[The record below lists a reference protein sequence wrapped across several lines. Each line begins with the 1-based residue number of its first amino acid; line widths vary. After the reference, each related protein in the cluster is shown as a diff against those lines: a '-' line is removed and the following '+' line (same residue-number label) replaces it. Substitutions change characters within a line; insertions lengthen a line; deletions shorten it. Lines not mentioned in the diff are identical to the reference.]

1 MIILKLESFFYR
13 LSKITYRSKKAKRI
27 FLKNHSFKKTIALS
41 LLASMS
47 LCNAEED
54 GAFFVID
61 YQTSLARQELKNP
74 GFTQAQELKQLIRDG
89 AVRLQT
95 SAIPLSYYLDILG
108 NKTKTLLSESL
119 KNSSQA
125 QPSQPNGQPNQALV
139 NLEQSLEILGKLL
152 DLSQQYAS
160 EGVIKPLVVDVG
172 KGQIGI
178 TDSMLLVAQNI
189 VLALGQVDL
198 SKIQQNNNEQLYQ
211 NIMKVMLLGAGGT
224 NGSYNG
230 VSVGDIATGMQNFS
244 SQTGLIG
251 ANSTV
256 SELNALIKSGISLD
270 RETLRLGSF
279 IEKNICS
286 NASSCFSGSQ
296 LIYKQGLDRTIN
308 IINAVLGQFE
318 SSASSLYKISYIPN
332 LFSLKDY
339 QSASMN
345 GFGAKMG
352 YKQFFTH
359 KKNVGLRYY
368 GFLDYGYANFGD
380 TNLKVGANLVTYGVG
395 TDFLY
400 NVYERS
406 RRRERTTIGLFFGA
420 QIAGQTWSTNVTN
433 LLSGQRPDVKSSS
446 FQFLFDLGV
455 RTNFAKT
462 NFNKHRLDQGIEFG
476 VKIPVIAHKYFAT
489 QGSSASYMRNFS
501 FYVGYS
507 VGF

>member
-1 MIILKLESFFYR
+1 M
-13 LSKITYRSKKAKRI
+13 
-27 FLKNHSFKKTIALS
+27 KNHSFKKTIALS

-108 NKTKTLLSESL
+108 NKTATLLSESV
-119 KNSSQA
+119 KNNA
-125 QPSQPNGQPNQALV
+125 QPSQPNGQSTPNPALV
-139 NLEQSLEILGKLL
+139 NLEQSLGILGKLL
-152 DLSQQYAS
+152 DLSQQYANQ
-160 EGVIKPLVVDVG
+160 GVIKPLVVDVG
-172 KGQIGI
+172 NKQIGI

-198 SKIQQNNNEQLYQ
+198 SKIQQNNNQQLYE

-224 NGSYNG
+224 NGAYNG

-270 RETLRLGSF
+270 RETLGLGSF

-286 NASSCFSGSQ
+286 SASPCFTGSQ
-296 LIYKQGLDRTIN
+296 LVYRKGLDRVIN
-308 IINAVLGQFE
+308 IINASLGQFE
-318 SSASSLYKISYIPN
+318 YSASSLYKISYIPN

-359 KKNVGLRYY
+359 KKNIGLRYY

>member
-1 MIILKLESFFYR
+1 M
-13 LSKITYRSKKAKRI
+13 
-27 FLKNHSFKKTIALS
+27 KNHSFKKTIALS

-119 KNSSQA
+119 KNNA
-125 QPSQPNGQPNQALV
+125 QPSQPNGQSASNQALV
-139 NLEQSLEILGKLL
+139 NLEQSLGILGKLL

-172 KGQIGI
+172 KEQIGI
-178 TDSMLLVAQNI
+178 TDSMLSVAQNI

-224 NGSYNG
+224 NGAYNG

-286 NASSCFSGSQ
+286 NASSCFSRSQ
-296 LIYKQGLDRTIN
+296 LIYKKGLDRVIN
-308 IINAVLGQFE
+308 IINASLGQFE

-332 LFSLKDY
+332 LFSLRDY

-359 KKNVGLRYY
+359 KKNIGLRYY

-489 QGSSASYMRNFS
+489 QGSSVSYMRNFS

>member
-1 MIILKLESFFYR
+1 M
-13 LSKITYRSKKAKRI
+13 
-27 FLKNHSFKKTIALS
+27 KNHSFKKTIALS

-47 LCNAEED
+47 LCRAEED

-108 NKTKTLLSESL
+108 NKTKILLSESL
-119 KNSSQA
+119 KNNA
-125 QPSQPNGQPNQALV
+125 QPSQPNQAQPNQALV
-139 NLEQSLEILGKLL
+139 NLERSLGILGKLL
-152 DLSQQYAS
+152 DLSQQYANQ
-160 EGVIKPLVVDVG
+160 GVIKPLVVDVG
-172 KGQIGI
+172 NKQIGI

-224 NGSYNG
+224 NGAYNG

-286 NASSCFSGSQ
+286 SASPCFSGNQ
-296 LIYKQGLDRTIN
+296 LIYKKGLDRVIN
-308 IINAVLGQFE
+308 IINASLGQFE

-359 KKNVGLRYY
+359 KKNIGLRYY

-400 NVYERS
+400 SVYERS
-406 RRRERTTIGLFFGA
+406 RRRERTAIGLFFGA

>member
-1 MIILKLESFFYR
+1 M
-13 LSKITYRSKKAKRI
+13 
-27 FLKNHSFKKTIALS
+27 KNHSFKKTIALS
-41 LLASMS
+41 LLAGMS

-74 GFTQAQELKQLIRDG
+74 GFTQAQELKQLIRNG

-108 NKTKTLLSESL
+108 NKTKILLSESL
-119 KNSSQA
+119 KNNA

-139 NLEQSLEILGKLL
+139 NLEQSLGILGKLL
-152 DLSQQYAS
+152 DLSQQYANQ
-160 EGVIKPLVVDVG
+160 GVIKPLVVDVG
-172 KGQIGI
+172 NKQIGI

-198 SKIQQNNNEQLYQ
+198 SKIQQNNNQQLYE

-224 NGSYNG
+224 NGAYNG

-270 RETLRLGSF
+270 RETLGLGSF

-286 NASSCFSGSQ
+286 SASSCFSQNQ
-296 LIYKQGLDRTIN
+296 LIYKKGLDRVIN
-308 IINAVLGQFE
+308 IINTSLNQFE

>member
-1 MIILKLESFFYR
+1 M
-13 LSKITYRSKKAKRI
+13 
-27 FLKNHSFKKTIALS
+27 KNHSFKKTIALS

-119 KNSSQA
+119 KNNA
-125 QPSQPNGQPNQALV
+125 QPQNGQPNQALV
-139 NLEQSLEILGKLL
+139 NLEQSLGILGKLL
-152 DLSQQYAS
+152 DLSQQYANQ
-160 EGVIKPLVVDVG
+160 GVIKPLVVDVG
-172 KGQIGI
+172 NKQIGI

-198 SKIQQNNNEQLYQ
+198 SKIQQNNNQQLYE

-224 NGSYNG
+224 NGAYNG

-296 LIYKQGLDRTIN
+296 LIYKQGLDRVIN
-308 IINAVLGQFE
+308 IINTSLGQFE
-318 SSASSLYKISYIPN
+318 YSASSLYKISYIPN
-332 LFSLKDY
+332 LFSLRDY

-359 KKNVGLRYY
+359 KKNIGLRYY

-406 RRRERTTIGLFFGA
+406 RRMERTTIGLFFGA

>member
-1 MIILKLESFFYR
+1 M
-13 LSKITYRSKKAKRI
+13 
-27 FLKNHSFKKTIALS
+27 KNHSFKKTIALS

-108 NKTKTLLSESL
+108 NKTKTLLSESM
-119 KNSSQA
+119 KNNVQASQ
-125 QPSQPNGQPNQALV
+125 QNGQSYQALV
-139 NLEQSLEILGKLL
+139 NLEQSLGILGKLL
-152 DLSQQYAS
+152 DLSQQYANQ
-160 EGVIKPLVVDVG
+160 GVIKPLVVDVG
-172 KGQIGI
+172 KQQIGI

-198 SKIQQNNNEQLYQ
+198 SKIQQNNNQQLYE
-211 NIMKVMLLGAGGT
+211 NIVKVMLLGAGGT
-224 NGSYNG
+224 NGAYNG

-256 SELNALIKSGISLD
+256 SEINALIKSGISLD
-270 RETLRLGSF
+270 RETLGLGSF

-296 LIYKQGLDRTIN
+296 LVYKKGLDRVIN
-308 IINAVLGQFE
+308 IISATLGQFE

-332 LFSLKDY
+332 LFSLRNY

-359 KKNVGLRYY
+359 KKNIGLRYY

-433 LLSGQRPDVKSSS
+433 LLRGQRPDVKSSS
-446 FQFLFDLGV
+446 FQFLFDLGM

-462 NFNKHRLDQGIEFG
+462 NFNKHKLDQGIEFG

>member
-1 MIILKLESFFYR
+1 M
-13 LSKITYRSKKAKRI
+13 
-27 FLKNHSFKKTIALS
+27 KNHSFKKTIALS
-41 LLASMS
+41 LLAGMS

-108 NKTKTLLSESL
+108 NKTKILLSESL
-119 KNSSQA
+119 KNSSQT

-139 NLEQSLEILGKLL
+139 NLERSLGILGKLL

-172 KGQIGI
+172 KEQIGI

-198 SKIQQNNNEQLYQ
+198 SKIQQNNNEQLYE

-224 NGSYNG
+224 NGAYNG

-286 NASSCFSGSQ
+286 SASSCFTGSQ
-296 LIYKQGLDRTIN
+296 LIYKKGLDRVIN
-308 IINAVLGQFE
+308 IINASLGQFE

-359 KKNVGLRYY
+359 KKNIGLRYY

>member
-1 MIILKLESFFYR
+1 M
-13 LSKITYRSKKAKRI
+13 
-27 FLKNHSFKKTIALS
+27 KNHSFKKTIALS

-47 LCNAEED
+47 LCRAEED

-74 GFTQAQELKQLIRDG
+74 GFTQAQELKQFIRDG

-108 NKTKTLLSESL
+108 NKTKILLSESL

-125 QPSQPNGQPNQALV
+125 QPNGQPNQALV
-139 NLEQSLEILGKLL
+139 NLEQSLGILGKLL
-152 DLSQQYAS
+152 DLSQQYANQ
-160 EGVIKPLVVDVG
+160 GVIKPLVVDVG
-172 KGQIGI
+172 NKQIGI

-198 SKIQQNNNEQLYQ
+198 SKIQQNNNGQLYE
-211 NIMKVMLLGAGGT
+211 NIMKVMLLGASGT
-224 NGSYNG
+224 NGAYNG

-286 NASSCFSGSQ
+286 SASSCFTGSQ
-296 LIYKQGLDRTIN
+296 LIYKKGLDRVIN
-308 IINAVLGQFE
+308 IINASLGQFE

-359 KKNVGLRYY
+359 KKNIGLRYY

-406 RRRERTTIGLFFGA
+406 RRRERTAIGLFFGA

>member
-1 MIILKLESFFYR
+1 M
-13 LSKITYRSKKAKRI
+13 
-27 FLKNHSFKKTIALS
+27 KNHSFKKTIALS

-108 NKTKTLLSESL
+108 NKTKILLSESL
-119 KNSSQA
+119 KNSSQT
-125 QPSQPNGQPNQALV
+125 QPSQPNGQPNQALA
-139 NLEQSLEILGKLL
+139 NLEQSLGILGKLL

-160 EGVIKPLVVDVG
+160 EGVIKPLVVDVE
-172 KGQIGI
+172 KEQIGI

-224 NGSYNG
+224 NGAYNG

-270 RETLRLGSF
+270 HETLGLGSF

-286 NASSCFSGSQ
+286 GASSCFTGSQ
-296 LIYKQGLDRTIN
+296 LIYKKGLDRTIN

-359 KKNVGLRYY
+359 KKNIGLRYY

>member
-1 MIILKLESFFYR
+1 M
-13 LSKITYRSKKAKRI
+13 
-27 FLKNHSFKKTIALS
+27 KNHSFKKTIALS

-108 NKTKTLLSESL
+108 NKTKTLLSESM
-119 KNSSQA
+119 KNNA
-125 QPSQPNGQPNQALV
+125 QPPQQNGQSYQALV
-139 NLEQSLEILGKLL
+139 NLEQSLGILGKLL
-152 DLSQQYAS
+152 DLSQQYANQ
-160 EGVIKPLVVDVG
+160 GVIKPLVVDVG
-172 KGQIGI
+172 KEQIGI

-198 SKIQQNNNEQLYQ
+198 SKIQQNNNEQLYE

-224 NGSYNG
+224 NGAYNG

-286 NASSCFSGSQ
+286 SASSCFSGNQ
-296 LIYKQGLDRTIN
+296 LIYKKGLDRVIN
-308 IINAVLGQFE
+308 IINASLGQFE

-339 QSASMN
+339 QSESMN

-359 KKNVGLRYY
+359 KKNIGLRYY

>member
-1 MIILKLESFFYR
+1 M
-13 LSKITYRSKKAKRI
+13 
-27 FLKNHSFKKTIALS
+27 KNHSFKKTIALS
-41 LLASMS
+41 LLAGMS

-108 NKTKTLLSESL
+108 NKTKILLSESL
-119 KNSSQA
+119 KNNT
-125 QPSQPNGQPNQALV
+125 QPSQPNAQPNQALV
-139 NLEQSLEILGKLL
+139 NLEQSLGILGKLL

-160 EGVIKPLVVDVG
+160 QGVIKPLVVDVG
-172 KGQIGI
+172 KEQIGI

-198 SKIQQNNNEQLYQ
+198 SKIQQNNNQQLYE

-224 NGSYNG
+224 NGAYNG

-256 SELNALIKSGISLD
+256 GELNALIKSGISLD

-286 NASSCFSGSQ
+286 NASSCFSQNQ
-296 LIYKQGLDRTIN
+296 LIYKKGLDRVIN
-308 IINAVLGQFE
+308 IINTSLDQFE
-318 SSASSLYKISYIPN
+318 YSASSLYKISYIPN
-332 LFSLKDY
+332 LFSLRDY

-359 KKNVGLRYY
+359 KKNIGLRYY

-406 RRRERTTIGLFFGA
+406 KRRERTAIGLFFGA

-446 FQFLFDLGV
+446 FQFLFDLGL

-462 NFNKHRLDQGIEFG
+462 YFNKHKLDQGIEFG

-489 QGSSASYMRNFS
+489 QGSSASYIRNFS

>member
-1 MIILKLESFFYR
+1 M
-13 LSKITYRSKKAKRI
+13 
-27 FLKNHSFKKTIALS
+27 KNHSFKKTIALS

-119 KNSSQA
+119 KNNA
-125 QPSQPNGQPNQALV
+125 QPSQPNGQSTPNQALV
-139 NLEQSLEILGKLL
+139 NLEQSLGILGKLL

-160 EGVIKPLVVDVG
+160 QNIIKPLVVDVG
-172 KGQIGI
+172 KEQIGI

-198 SKIQQNNNEQLYQ
+198 SKIQQNNNEQLYE

-224 NGSYNG
+224 NGAYNG

-256 SELNALIKSGISLD
+256 SEINALIKSGISLD

-296 LIYKQGLDRTIN
+296 LVYKKGLDRVVG
-308 IINAVLGQFE
+308 IINTTLNQFE
-318 SSASSLYKISYIPN
+318 YSASSLYKISYIPN
-332 LFSLKDY
+332 LFSLRDY

-359 KKNVGLRYY
+359 KKNIGLRYY
-368 GFLDYGYANFGD
+368 GFLDYGYANFSG

-400 NVYERS
+400 NFFERS
-406 RRRERTTIGLFFGA
+406 RRRERTAIGLFFGA

-446 FQFLFDLGV
+446 FQFLFDLGL

-462 NFNKHRLDQGIEFG
+462 NFNKHKLDQGIEFG
-476 VKIPVIAHKYFAT
+476 VKIPIIAHKYFAT

-507 VGF
+507 IGF

>member
-1 MIILKLESFFYR
+1 M
-13 LSKITYRSKKAKRI
+13 
-27 FLKNHSFKKTIALS
+27 KNHSFKKTIALS

-108 NKTKTLLSESL
+108 NKTKTLLSESM
-119 KNSSQA
+119 KDNAQASQ
-125 QPSQPNGQPNQALV
+125 QNGQPNQALV
-139 NLEQSLEILGKLL
+139 NLEQSLGILGKLL
-152 DLSQQYAS
+152 DLSQQYANQ
-160 EGVIKPLVVDVG
+160 GVIKPLVVDVG
-172 KGQIGI
+172 KEQIGI

-198 SKIQQNNNEQLYQ
+198 SKIQQNNNQQLYE

-224 NGSYNG
+224 NGAYNG

-256 SELNALIKSGISLD
+256 GELNALIKSGISLD
-270 RETLRLGSF
+270 RETLGLGNF

-286 NASSCFSGSQ
+286 STSSCFSQNQ
-296 LIYKQGLDRTIN
+296 LIYKKGLDRVIN
-308 IINAVLGQFE
+308 IINTSLGQFE
-318 SSASSLYKISYIPN
+318 YSASSLYKISYIPN
-332 LFSLKDY
+332 LFSLRDY

-359 KKNVGLRYY
+359 KKNIGLRYY

-400 NVYERS
+400 NFFERS
-406 RRRERTTIGLFFGA
+406 RRRERTAIGLFFGA

-446 FQFLFDLGV
+446 FQFLFDLGL

-462 NFNKHRLDQGIEFG
+462 HFNKHRLDQGIEFG

>member
-1 MIILKLESFFYR
+1 M
-13 LSKITYRSKKAKRI
+13 
-27 FLKNHSFKKTIALS
+27 KNHSFKKTIALS

-108 NKTKTLLSESL
+108 NKTKTLLSESV

-139 NLEQSLEILGKLL
+139 NLEQSLGILGKLL

-172 KGQIGI
+172 KEQIGI

-224 NGSYNG
+224 NGAYNG

-308 IINAVLGQFE
+308 IINTSLSQFE
-318 SSASSLYKISYIPN
+318 YSASSLYKISYIPN
-332 LFSLKDY
+332 LFSLRDY

-359 KKNVGLRYY
+359 KKNIGLRYY
-368 GFLDYGYANFGD
+368 GFLDYGYANFSD

>member
-1 MIILKLESFFYR
+1 M
-13 LSKITYRSKKAKRI
+13 
-27 FLKNHSFKKTIALS
+27 KNHSFKKTIALS

-108 NKTKTLLSESL
+108 NKTAALLRESL
-119 KNSSQA
+119 KNNA
-125 QPSQPNGQPNQALV
+125 QPSQPNAQPQNGPSNQALV
-139 NLEQSLEILGKLL
+139 NLEQSLGILGKLL
-152 DLSQQYAS
+152 DLSQQYANQ
-160 EGVIKPLVVDVG
+160 GVIKPLVVDVG
-172 KGQIGI
+172 KEQIGI

-198 SKIQQNNNEQLYQ
+198 SKIQQNNNNGQLYE

-224 NGSYNG
+224 NGAYNG

-270 RETLRLGSF
+270 RETLGLGSF

-286 NASSCFSGSQ
+286 SASPCFTGSQ
-296 LIYKQGLDRTIN
+296 LVYRKGLDRVIN
-308 IINAVLGQFE
+308 IINASLGQFE

-359 KKNVGLRYY
+359 KKNIGLRYY

>member
-1 MIILKLESFFYR
+1 MKNYPLK
-13 LSKITYRSKKAKRI
+13 KMM
-27 FLKNHSFKKTIALS
+27 ALS
-41 LLASMS
+41 LIVGVYA
-47 LCNAEED
+47 CNAEED

-119 KNSSQA
+119 KNNLQ
-125 QPSQPNGQPNQALV
+125 QQNGQPNQALV
-139 NLEQSLEILGKLL
+139 NLEQSLGILGKLL

-172 KGQIGI
+172 KEQIGI
-178 TDSMLLVAQNI
+178 TDSMLSVAQNI

-224 NGSYNG
+224 NGAYNG

-308 IINAVLGQFE
+308 IINTSLSQFE
-318 SSASSLYKISYIPN
+318 YSASSLYKVSYIPN
-332 LFSLKDY
+332 LFSLRDY

-359 KKNVGLRYY
+359 KKNIGLRYY

-420 QIAGQTWSTNVTN
+420 QIAGQTWSTNVTS

>member
-1 MIILKLESFFYR
+1 M
-13 LSKITYRSKKAKRI
+13 
-27 FLKNHSFKKTIALS
+27 KNHSFKKTIALS

-108 NKTKTLLSESL
+108 NKTKTLLRESL
-119 KNSSQA
+119 KSNA
-125 QPSQPNGQPNQALV
+125 QPSQPNGQSTPNQALV
-139 NLEQSLEILGKLL
+139 NLEQSLGILGKLL

-160 EGVIKPLVVDVG
+160 QGVIKPLVVDVG
-172 KGQIGI
+172 NKQIGI

-198 SKIQQNNNEQLYQ
+198 SKIQQNNNNEQLYE

-224 NGSYNG
+224 NGAYNG

-286 NASSCFSGSQ
+286 NVSSCFTGSQ
-296 LIYKQGLDRTIN
+296 LIYRKGLDRVIN
-308 IINAVLGQFE
+308 IINASLGQFE

-359 KKNVGLRYY
+359 KKNIGLRYY

-380 TNLKVGANLVTYGVG
+380 TDLKVGANLVTYGVG

>member
-1 MIILKLESFFYR
+1 M
-13 LSKITYRSKKAKRI
+13 
-27 FLKNHSFKKTIALS
+27 KNHSFKKTIALS

-108 NKTKTLLSESL
+108 NKTKILLSESL
-119 KNSSQA
+119 KNNVQL
-125 QPSQPNGQPNQALV
+125 SQPNGQSTPNQALV
-139 NLEQSLEILGKLL
+139 NLEQSLGILGKLL

-160 EGVIKPLVVDVG
+160 QGVIKPLVVDVG
-172 KGQIGI
+172 KEQIGI

-198 SKIQQNNNEQLYQ
+198 SKIQQNNNQQLYE

-224 NGSYNG
+224 NGAYNG

-270 RETLRLGSF
+270 RETLGLGSF

-286 NASSCFSGSQ
+286 GASSCFSGNQ
-296 LIYKQGLDRTIN
+296 LIYKKGLDRVIN
-308 IINAVLGQFE
+308 IINASLGQFE

>member
-1 MIILKLESFFYR
+1 M
-13 LSKITYRSKKAKRI
+13 
-27 FLKNHSFKKTIALS
+27 KNHSFKKTIALS
-41 LLASMS
+41 LLAGMS

-119 KNSSQA
+119 KNGSQT
-125 QPSQPNGQPNQALV
+125 QPSQPNGQSTPNQALA
-139 NLEQSLEILGKLL
+139 NLEQSLGILGKLL

-172 KGQIGI
+172 KEQIGI

-198 SKIQQNNNEQLYQ
+198 SKIQQNNNGQLYE
-211 NIMKVMLLGAGGT
+211 NIMKVMLLGASGT
-224 NGSYNG
+224 NGAYNG

-270 RETLRLGSF
+270 RETLGLGSF

-286 NASSCFSGSQ
+286 SASPCFTGSQ
-296 LIYKQGLDRTIN
+296 LVYRKGLDRVIN
-308 IINAVLGQFE
+308 IINASLGQFE

-400 NVYERS
+400 NFFERS
-406 RRRERTTIGLFFGA
+406 RRRERTAIGLFFGA

-446 FQFLFDLGV
+446 FQFLFDLGL

-462 NFNKHRLDQGIEFG
+462 HFNKHKLDQGIEFG

>member
-1 MIILKLESFFYR
+1 M
-13 LSKITYRSKKAKRI
+13 
-27 FLKNHSFKKTIALS
+27 KNHSFKKTIALS

-108 NKTKTLLSESL
+108 NKTKILLSESL
-119 KNSSQA
+119 KNSSQT
-125 QPSQPNGQPNQALV
+125 QPSQPNGQSTPNPALV
-139 NLEQSLEILGKLL
+139 NLEQSLGILGKLL

-172 KGQIGI
+172 KEQIGI

-296 LIYKQGLDRTIN
+296 LIYKQGLDRVIN
-308 IINAVLGQFE
+308 IINTSLSQFE
-318 SSASSLYKISYIPN
+318 SSVSSLYKISYIPN
-332 LFSLKDY
+332 LFSLRDY

-359 KKNVGLRYY
+359 KKNIGLRYY

>member
-1 MIILKLESFFYR
+1 M
-13 LSKITYRSKKAKRI
+13 
-27 FLKNHSFKKTIALS
+27 KNHSFKKTIALS

-119 KNSSQA
+119 KNNPQ
-125 QPSQPNGQPNQALV
+125 QPNGQPNQALV
-139 NLEQSLEILGKLL
+139 NLEQSLGILGKLL

-172 KGQIGI
+172 KEQIGI

-224 NGSYNG
+224 NGAYNG

-286 NASSCFSGSQ
+286 NASSCFSRSQ
-296 LIYKQGLDRTIN
+296 LIYKQGLDRVIN
-308 IINAVLGQFE
+308 IINTSLSQFE
-318 SSASSLYKISYIPN
+318 YSASSLYKISYIPN
-332 LFSLKDY
+332 LFSLRDY

-359 KKNVGLRYY
+359 KKNIGLRYY

>member
-1 MIILKLESFFYR
+1 M
-13 LSKITYRSKKAKRI
+13 
-27 FLKNHSFKKTIALS
+27 KNHSFKKMIALS
-41 LLASMS
+41 LLAGMS
-47 LCNAEED
+47 LCRAEED

-119 KNSSQA
+119 KNNA
-125 QPSQPNGQPNQALV
+125 QPSQPNGQSTPNPALV
-139 NLEQSLEILGKLL
+139 NLKQSLGILGTLL
-152 DLSQQYAS
+152 DLSQQYANQ
-160 EGVIKPLVVDVG
+160 GVIKPLVVDVG
-172 KGQIGI
+172 KEQIGI

-198 SKIQQNNNEQLYQ
+198 SKIQQNNNQQLYE

-224 NGSYNG
+224 NGAYNG

-270 RETLRLGSF
+270 RETLKLGSF

-286 NASSCFSGSQ
+286 SASSCFSGSQ
-296 LIYKQGLDRTIN
+296 LIYKKGLDRVIG
-308 IINAVLGQFE
+308 IINTSLGQFE

-332 LFSLKDY
+332 LFSLRDY

-359 KKNVGLRYY
+359 KKNIGLRYY

-400 NVYERS
+400 NFFERS
-406 RRRERTTIGLFFGA
+406 RRRERTAIGLFFGA

-446 FQFLFDLGV
+446 FQFLFDLGL

-462 NFNKHRLDQGIEFG
+462 HFNKHKLDQGIEFG

>member
-1 MIILKLESFFYR
+1 M
-13 LSKITYRSKKAKRI
+13 
-27 FLKNHSFKKTIALS
+27 KNHSFKKTIALS

-119 KNSSQA
+119 KNNPQ
-125 QPSQPNGQPNQALV
+125 QQNGQPNQALV
-139 NLEQSLEILGKLL
+139 NLERSLGILGKLL

-172 KGQIGI
+172 KEQIGI

-286 NASSCFSGSQ
+286 NASSCFSRSQ
-296 LIYKQGLDRTIN
+296 LIYKQGLDRVIN
-308 IINAVLGQFE
+308 IINASLSQFE
-318 SSASSLYKISYIPN
+318 YSASSLYKISYIPN
-332 LFSLKDY
+332 LFSLRDY

-359 KKNVGLRYY
+359 KKNIGLRYY

>member
-1 MIILKLESFFYR
+1 MM
-13 LSKITYRSKKAKRI
+13 
-27 FLKNHSFKKTIALS
+27 ALS
-41 LLASMS
+41 LIAGVCA
-47 LCNAEED
+47 CNAEED

-61 YQTSLARQELKNP
+61 YQTSLARQGLKNP

-119 KNSSQA
+119 KNNPQ
-125 QPSQPNGQPNQALV
+125 QQNGQPNQALV
-139 NLEQSLEILGKLL
+139 NLEQSLGILGKLL

-172 KGQIGI
+172 KEQIGI
-178 TDSMLLVAQNI
+178 TDSMLSVAQNI

-224 NGSYNG
+224 NGAYSG

-251 ANSTV
+251 ASSTV

-308 IINAVLGQFE
+308 IINTSLSQFE
-318 SSASSLYKISYIPN
+318 YSASSLYKISYIPN
-332 LFSLKDY
+332 LFSLRDY

-359 KKNVGLRYY
+359 KKNIGLRYY

-420 QIAGQTWSTNVTN
+420 QIAGQTWSTNVTK

>member
-1 MIILKLESFFYR
+1 M
-13 LSKITYRSKKAKRI
+13 
-27 FLKNHSFKKTIALS
+27 KNHSFKKTIALS

-108 NKTKTLLSESL
+108 NKTKTLLSESM
-119 KNSSQA
+119 KGNAQASQ
-125 QPSQPNGQPNQALV
+125 QNGPSNQALV
-139 NLEQSLEILGKLL
+139 NLEQSLGILGKLL

-160 EGVIKPLVVDVG
+160 QNIIKPLVVDVG
-172 KGQIGI
+172 KQQIGI
-178 TDSMLLVAQNI
+178 TDSMLSVAQNI

-198 SKIQQNNNEQLYQ
+198 SKIQQNNNKQLYE
-211 NIMKVMLLGAGGT
+211 NIMKVMLLGTDGT
-224 NGSYNG
+224 NGAYNG

-256 SELNALIKSGISLD
+256 SEINALIKSGISLD
-270 RETLRLGSF
+270 RETLKLGSF

-296 LIYKQGLDRTIN
+296 LIYKKGLDRVIG
-308 IINAVLGQFE
+308 IINTTLNQFE

-332 LFSLKDY
+332 LFSLRDY

-359 KKNVGLRYY
+359 KKNIGLRYY

-406 RRRERTTIGLFFGA
+406 RRRERTAIGLFFGA

-462 NFNKHRLDQGIEFG
+462 NFNKHKLDQGIEFG

>member
-1 MIILKLESFFYR
+1 M
-13 LSKITYRSKKAKRI
+13 
-27 FLKNHSFKKTIALS
+27 KNHSFKKTIALS
-41 LLASMS
+41 LLAGMS

-119 KNSSQA
+119 KNNA
-125 QPSQPNGQPNQALV
+125 QPSQPNGPSNQALV
-139 NLEQSLEILGKLL
+139 NLEQSLGILGKLL
-152 DLSQQYAS
+152 DLSQQYANQ
-160 EGVIKPLVVDVG
+160 GVIKPLVVDVG
-172 KGQIGI
+172 NKQIGI

-198 SKIQQNNNEQLYQ
+198 SKIQQNNNGQLYE

-224 NGSYNG
+224 NGAYNG

-270 RETLRLGSF
+270 RETLGLGSF

-286 NASSCFSGSQ
+286 GASSCFSGNQ
-296 LIYKQGLDRTIN
+296 LIYKKGLDRTIN
-308 IINAVLGQFE
+308 IINTVLGQFE

-332 LFSLKDY
+332 LFSLKYY
-339 QSASMN
+339 QPASMN

-359 KKNVGLRYY
+359 KKNIGLRYY

-406 RRRERTTIGLFFGA
+406 RRIERTIIGLFFGA

>member
-1 MIILKLESFFYR
+1 MKNYPLK
-13 LSKITYRSKKAKRI
+13 KMM
-27 FLKNHSFKKTIALS
+27 ALS
-41 LLASMS
+41 LIAGVCA
-47 LCNAEED
+47 CNAEED

-119 KNSSQA
+119 KNNA
-125 QPSQPNGQPNQALV
+125 QPSQPNGQPNQAQSNQALV
-139 NLEQSLEILGKLL
+139 NLEQSLGILGKLL

-160 EGVIKPLVVDVG
+160 QGVIKPLVVDVG
-172 KGQIGI
+172 NKQIGI

-198 SKIQQNNNEQLYQ
+198 SKIQQNNGNGQLYE

-224 NGSYNG
+224 NGAYNG

-270 RETLRLGSF
+270 RETLGLGSF

-286 NASSCFSGSQ
+286 GASSCFSGNQ
-296 LIYKQGLDRTIN
+296 LIYKKGLDRTIN
-308 IINAVLGQFE
+308 IINTVLGQFE

-359 KKNVGLRYY
+359 KKNIGLRYY

-395 TDFLY
+395 TDFLC

-476 VKIPVIAHKYFAT
+476 VKIPVIAHQYFAT

>member
-1 MIILKLESFFYR
+1 M
-13 LSKITYRSKKAKRI
+13 
-27 FLKNHSFKKTIALS
+27 KNHSFKKTIALS
-41 LLASMS
+41 LLAGMS

-108 NKTKTLLSESL
+108 NKTKILLSESL
-119 KNSSQA
+119 KNGSQT

-139 NLEQSLEILGKLL
+139 NLEQSLGILGKLL
-152 DLSQQYAS
+152 DLSQQYANQ
-160 EGVIKPLVVDVG
+160 GVIKPLVVDVG
-172 KGQIGI
+172 KEQIGI

-198 SKIQQNNNEQLYQ
+198 SKIQQNNNQQLYE

-224 NGSYNG
+224 NGAYNG

-270 RETLRLGSF
+270 RETLGLGSF

-286 NASSCFSGSQ
+286 SASPCFTGSQ
-296 LIYKQGLDRTIN
+296 LIYRKGLDRVIN
-308 IINAVLGQFE
+308 IINASLGQFE
-318 SSASSLYKISYIPN
+318 YSASSLYKISYIPN

-359 KKNVGLRYY
+359 KKNIGLRYY

>member
-1 MIILKLESFFYR
+1 M
-13 LSKITYRSKKAKRI
+13 
-27 FLKNHSFKKTIALS
+27 KNHSFKKTIALS

-108 NKTKTLLSESL
+108 NKTKILLSESL
-119 KNSSQA
+119 KNNVQT
-125 QPSQPNGQPNQALV
+125 SQPNGQSTPNPALV
-139 NLEQSLEILGKLL
+139 NLERSLGILGKLL

-172 KGQIGI
+172 NKQIGI

-198 SKIQQNNNEQLYQ
+198 SKIQQNNNQQLYE

-224 NGSYNG
+224 NGAYNG

-286 NASSCFSGSQ
+286 SASSCFTGSQ
-296 LIYKQGLDRTIN
+296 LIYKKGLDRVIN
-308 IINAVLGQFE
+308 IINASLGQFE
-318 SSASSLYKISYIPN
+318 NSASSLYKISYIPN

-359 KKNVGLRYY
+359 KKNIGLRYY

>member
-1 MIILKLESFFYR
+1 M
-13 LSKITYRSKKAKRI
+13 
-27 FLKNHSFKKTIALS
+27 KNHSFKKTIALF

-108 NKTKTLLSESL
+108 NKTKTLLSESM
-119 KNSSQA
+119 KDNAQASQR
-125 QPSQPNGQPNQALV
+125 NGQSYQALV
-139 NLEQSLEILGKLL
+139 NLEQSLGILGKLL

-160 EGVIKPLVVDVG
+160 QNVIKPLVVDVG
-172 KGQIGI
+172 KEQIGI
-178 TDSMLLVAQNI
+178 TDSMLSVAQNI

-198 SKIQQNNNEQLYQ
+198 SKIQQNNNQQLYE
-211 NIMKVMLLGAGGT
+211 NIVKVMLLGAGGT
-224 NGSYNG
+224 NGAYNG

-256 SELNALIKSGISLD
+256 SEINALIKSGISLD
-270 RETLRLGSF
+270 RETLGLGSF

-286 NASSCFSGSQ
+286 NASSCFSGNQ
-296 LIYKQGLDRTIN
+296 LIYRKGLDRVIN
-308 IINAVLGQFE
+308 IISATLGQFE

-332 LFSLKDY
+332 LFSIRDY

-359 KKNVGLRYY
+359 KKNIGLRYY

-380 TNLKVGANLVTYGVG
+380 TNLKVGANFVTYGVG

-400 NVYERS
+400 NFFERS
-406 RRRERTTIGLFFGA
+406 RRRERTAIGLFFGA

-446 FQFLFDLGV
+446 FQFLFDLGL

-462 NFNKHRLDQGIEFG
+462 NFNKHKLDQGIEFG

>member
-1 MIILKLESFFYR
+1 M
-13 LSKITYRSKKAKRI
+13 
-27 FLKNHSFKKTIALS
+27 KNHSFKKTIALS

-119 KNSSQA
+119 KNSSQT
-125 QPSQPNGQPNQALV
+125 QPNGQPNQALV
-139 NLEQSLEILGKLL
+139 NLEQSLGILGKLL

-172 KGQIGI
+172 KEQIGI
-178 TDSMLLVAQNI
+178 TDSMLSVAQNI

-224 NGSYNG
+224 NGAYNG

-308 IINAVLGQFE
+308 IINTSLSQFE
-318 SSASSLYKISYIPN
+318 YSASSLYKISYIPN
-332 LFSLKDY
+332 LFSLRDY

-359 KKNVGLRYY
+359 KKNIGLRYY

>member
-1 MIILKLESFFYR
+1 MKNYPLK
-13 LSKITYRSKKAKRI
+13 KMM
-27 FLKNHSFKKTIALS
+27 ALS
-41 LLASMS
+41 LIAGVCA
-47 LCNAEED
+47 CNAEED

-119 KNSSQA
+119 KNNA

-139 NLEQSLEILGKLL
+139 NLEQSLGILGKLL

-160 EGVIKPLVVDVG
+160 QGVIKPLVVDVG
-172 KGQIGI
+172 KEQIGI

-198 SKIQQNNNEQLYQ
+198 SKIQQNNNEQLYE

-224 NGSYNG
+224 NGAYNG
-230 VSVGDIATGMQNFS
+230 TSVGDIATGMQNFS

-270 RETLRLGSF
+270 RETLGLGSF

-286 NASSCFSGSQ
+286 GASSCFTGSQ
-296 LIYKQGLDRTIN
+296 LIYKKGLDRTIN

-359 KKNVGLRYY
+359 KKNIGLRYY

-406 RRRERTTIGLFFGA
+406 KRRERTTIGLFFGA
-420 QIAGQTWSTNVTN
+420 QIAGQTWSANVTN

>member
-1 MIILKLESFFYR
+1 M
-13 LSKITYRSKKAKRI
+13 
-27 FLKNHSFKKTIALS
+27 KNHSFKKTIALS

-108 NKTKTLLSESL
+108 NKTKILLSESL

-125 QPSQPNGQPNQALV
+125 QPSQPNGQSTPNPALV
-139 NLEQSLEILGKLL
+139 NLEQSLGILGKLL

-160 EGVIKPLVVDVG
+160 QGVIKPLVVDVG
-172 KGQIGI
+172 KEQIGI

-198 SKIQQNNNEQLYQ
+198 SKIQQNNNGQLYE

-224 NGSYNG
+224 NGAYNG

-270 RETLRLGSF
+270 RETLGLGSF

-286 NASSCFSGSQ
+286 SASPCFTGSQ
-296 LIYKQGLDRTIN
+296 LIYRKGLDRVIN
-308 IINAVLGQFE
+308 IINASLGQFE

-359 KKNVGLRYY
+359 KKNIGLRYY

>member
-1 MIILKLESFFYR
+1 MKNYPLK
-13 LSKITYRSKKAKRI
+13 KMM
-27 FLKNHSFKKTIALS
+27 ALS
-41 LLASMS
+41 LIAGVCA
-47 LCNAEED
+47 CNAEED

-108 NKTKTLLSESL
+108 NKTKILLSESL
-119 KNSSQA
+119 KNNA

-139 NLEQSLEILGKLL
+139 NLEQSLGILGKLL

-172 KGQIGI
+172 KEQIGI

-256 SELNALIKSGISLD
+256 SEINALIKSGISLD

-286 NASSCFSGSQ
+286 SVSSCFSGNQ
-296 LIYKQGLDRTIN
+296 LIYKKGLDRVIN
-308 IINAVLGQFE
+308 IINASLGQFE

>member
-1 MIILKLESFFYR
+1 M
-13 LSKITYRSKKAKRI
+13 
-27 FLKNHSFKKTIALS
+27 KNHSFKKTIALS

-108 NKTKTLLSESL
+108 NKTKTLLSGSV
-119 KNSSQA
+119 KDNA
-125 QPSQPNGQPNQALV
+125 QPPQPNGQPNQALV
-139 NLEQSLEILGKLL
+139 NLEQSLGILGKLL

-160 EGVIKPLVVDVG
+160 QGVIKPLVVDVG
-172 KGQIGI
+172 KEQIGI

-198 SKIQQNNNEQLYQ
+198 SKIQQNNNNEQLYE

-224 NGSYNG
+224 NGAYNG

-256 SELNALIKSGISLD
+256 SEINALIKSGISLD
-270 RETLRLGSF
+270 RETLGLGSF

-286 NASSCFSGSQ
+286 SASPCFTGSQ
-296 LIYKQGLDRTIN
+296 LVYRKGLDRVIN
-308 IINAVLGQFE
+308 IINASLGQFE

-406 RRRERTTIGLFFGA
+406 RRRERTTIGLFFGT

>member
-1 MIILKLESFFYR
+1 M
-13 LSKITYRSKKAKRI
+13 
-27 FLKNHSFKKTIALS
+27 KNHSFKKTIALS
-41 LLASMS
+41 LLTSMS

-108 NKTKTLLSESL
+108 NKTKTLLSESM
-119 KNSSQA
+119 KGNAQASQQNA
-125 QPSQPNGQPNQALV
+125 QPNQALV

-160 EGVIKPLVVDVG
+160 QNIIKPLVVDVG
-172 KGQIGI
+172 KEQIGI
-178 TDSMLLVAQNI
+178 TDSMLSVAQNI

-198 SKIQQNNNEQLYQ
+198 SKIQQNNNQQLYE
-211 NIMKVMLLGAGGT
+211 NIVKVMLLGAGGT
-224 NGSYNG
+224 NGAYNG

-256 SELNALIKSGISLD
+256 SEINALIKSGISLD
-270 RETLRLGSF
+270 RETLKLGSF

-286 NASSCFSGSQ
+286 STSSCFSGNQ
-296 LIYKQGLDRTIN
+296 LIYRKGLDRVIG
-308 IINAVLGQFE
+308 IINTSLNQFE
-318 SSASSLYKISYIPN
+318 YSASSLYKISYIPN
-332 LFSLKDY
+332 LFSPRDY

-359 KKNVGLRYY
+359 KKNIGLRYY

-400 NVYERS
+400 NFFERS
-406 RRRERTTIGLFFGA
+406 RRRERTAIGLFFGA

-446 FQFLFDLGV
+446 FQFLFDLGL

-462 NFNKHRLDQGIEFG
+462 NFNKHKLDQGIEFG

>member
-1 MIILKLESFFYR
+1 M
-13 LSKITYRSKKAKRI
+13 
-27 FLKNHSFKKTIALS
+27 KNHSFKKTIALS
-41 LLASMS
+41 LLAGMS

-108 NKTKTLLSESL
+108 NKTKVLLSESL
-119 KNSSQA
+119 KNSSQV
-125 QPSQPNGQPNQALV
+125 QPSQPNGQSTPNQALV
-139 NLEQSLEILGKLL
+139 NLEQSLGILGKLL
-152 DLSQQYAS
+152 DLSQQYANQ
-160 EGVIKPLVVDVG
+160 GVIKPLVVDVG
-172 KGQIGI
+172 KEQIGI

-198 SKIQQNNNEQLYQ
+198 NKIQQNNNQQLYE

-224 NGSYNG
+224 NGAYNG

-256 SELNALIKSGISLD
+256 GELNALIKSGISLD
-270 RETLRLGSF
+270 RETLKLGSF

-286 NASSCFSGSQ
+286 SASPCFSQNQ
-296 LIYKQGLDRTIN
+296 LIYKKGLDRVIG
-308 IINAVLGQFE
+308 IINTSLNQFE

-332 LFSLKDY
+332 LFSLRDY

-359 KKNVGLRYY
+359 KKNIGLRYY

-400 NVYERS
+400 NFFERS
-406 RRRERTTIGLFFGA
+406 RRRERTAIGLFFGA

-446 FQFLFDLGV
+446 FQFLFDLGL

-462 NFNKHRLDQGIEFG
+462 HFNKHKLDQGIEFG

>member
-1 MIILKLESFFYR
+1 M
-13 LSKITYRSKKAKRI
+13 
-27 FLKNHSFKKTIALS
+27 KNHSFKKTIALS

-108 NKTKTLLSESL
+108 NKTKTLLSESV

-139 NLEQSLEILGKLL
+139 NLEQSLGILGKLL

-172 KGQIGI
+172 KEQIGI

-198 SKIQQNNNEQLYQ
+198 SKIQQNNNEQLYE

-224 NGSYNG
+224 NGAYNG

-270 RETLRLGSF
+270 RETLGLGSF

-286 NASSCFSGSQ
+286 SASPCFTGSQ
-296 LIYKQGLDRTIN
+296 LVYRKGLDRVIN
-308 IINAVLGQFE
+308 IINASLGQFE

-359 KKNVGLRYY
+359 KKNIGLRYY